1 MTFEQRL
8 EGWRDLVLW
17 LTWGRA
23 VQTLGLTRVT
33 ILKQEQAQ
41 STPKNRRETMYGLS
55 EVTMCVHVTGRSCR
69 TLWSL

>member
-1 MTFEQRL
+1 MK
-8 EGWRDLVLW
+8 GLVLW

-41 STPKNRRETMYGLS
+41 STHKNHRETMCGLS
-55 EVTMCVHVTGRSCR
+55 EVTMCVRVTGRSCR